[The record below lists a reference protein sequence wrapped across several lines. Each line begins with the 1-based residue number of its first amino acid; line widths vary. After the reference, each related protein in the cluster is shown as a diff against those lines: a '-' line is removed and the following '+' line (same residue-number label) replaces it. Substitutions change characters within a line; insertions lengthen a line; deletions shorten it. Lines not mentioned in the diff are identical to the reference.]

1 MLAIY
6 LLVGMA
12 YSFYLMLRT
21 ELDCESLDEVVG
33 LVVLFA
39 WITLAWPLLLLMAIA
54 HGLQS
59 VDEDEEE

>member
-6 LLVGMA
+6 LLIGMA
-12 YSFYLMLRT
+12 YSFYLMLHT
-21 ELDCESLDEVVG
+21 ELDCESLDEAVG

-39 WITLAWPLLLLMAIA
+39 WIVLAWPLLVLMAIV
-54 HGLQS
+54 HSLQS